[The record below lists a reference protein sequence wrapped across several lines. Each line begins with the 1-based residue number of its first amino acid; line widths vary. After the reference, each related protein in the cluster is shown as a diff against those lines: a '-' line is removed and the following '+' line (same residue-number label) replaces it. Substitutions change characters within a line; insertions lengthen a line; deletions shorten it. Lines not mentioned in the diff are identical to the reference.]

1 MDTSATQ
8 AVAAYSQALGRA
20 QNMPSLGEAGPE
32 AAAAAGQ
39 AGSFGALLRDQLAD
53 VVETGKIAERQSL
66 KAATGKADLVDVVA
80 AVNNAEM
87 ALQTVVAV
95 RDRMV
100 QAYQDIM
107 RMPI

>member
-20 QNMPSLGEAGPE
+20 QNMPATGEVGADV
-32 AAAAAGQ
+32 ATAGQ
-39 AGSFGALLRDQLAD
+39 AGSFGALLRDQLTD

-100 QAYQDIM
+100 QAYQEIM

>member
-1 MDTSATQ
+1 MDMSASQ

-20 QNMPSLGEAGPE
+20 QNTPAVGEAGPDS
-32 AAAAAGQ
+32 AAINGQ
-39 AGSFGALLRDQLAD
+39 YGSFGAMLRDQIQD
-53 VVETGKIAERQSL
+53 VINTGKVAEGQTI
-66 KAATGKADLVDVVA
+66 KAAAGKAELVDVVT

-100 QAYQDIM
+100 AAYQEIM

>member
-1 MDTSATQ
+1 MDMSATQ
-8 AVAAYSQALGRA
+8 AVAAYAQALGRA
-20 QNMPSLGEAGPE
+20 QNTPAAGEAGPD
-32 AAAAAGQ
+32 AASAVGQ
-39 AGSFGALLRDQLAD
+39 NGSFGAMLRDQIQD
-53 VVETGKIAERQSL
+53 VINTGKIAEGQTI
-66 KAATGKADLVDVVA
+66 KAATGKAELVDVVT

-100 QAYQDIM
+100 QAYQEIM

>member
-1 MDTSATQ
+1 MDMSATQ
-8 AVAAYSQALGRA
+8 AAAAYTQALGRA
-20 QNMPSLGEAGPE
+20 QSMP
-32 AAAAAGQ
+32 AAGDTGPD
-39 AGSFGALLRDQLAD
+39 AGSGAGQPASFGAMLRDQIQD
-53 VVETGKIAERQSL
+53 VIATGKVAEGQTL
-66 KAATGKADLVDVVA
+66 KAAAGKADLVDVVT

-100 QAYQDIM
+100 QAYQEIM